1 MSSIRVEGGKKLQ
14 GRIRISGSKNSCLAL
29 MAGAALGREDVVL
42 TKVPENTDVQI
53 MTDLL
58 REIGVQVE
66 EKTPGVMVVN
76 GAKLRN
82 TLIPHELARK
92 LRASFYLSDCSW
104 PALGKA
110 KFRYRVDASSDHGR
124 LIFTLRVFRPWAP
137 GSRLSMV

>member
-53 MTDLL
+53 MTALL

-92 LRASFYLSDCSW
+92 LRASVRIVPGPSGES
-104 PALGKA
+104 P
-110 KFRYRVDASSDHGR
+110 SSATGWMLPR
-124 LIFTLRVFRPWAP
+124 TTA
-137 GSRLSMV
+137 G